1 MMLNL
6 LTENRKKSNQTLS
19 CGAVNGHSILLIG
32 SDQQLLDLFQLQLC
46 SQGYRVQYKEYD
58 DSVVDSITKN
68 QPEMVILD
76 IGFSDLTSLHLIVTI
91 RAIFSGPLILLTSR
105 DSEQE
110 QVMAF
115 NLGVDEYLV
124 KPVSKNI
131 FDVRVSAL
139 FKRYVTSQ
147 SFDKQAQIKLGD
159 LTLFPFTFKCQIND
173 QPIALTQFEFKLLH
187 LLVKNKGE
195 IMSRDF
201 IYRTLL
207 GREYNGV
214 ERTVDVRVSQLR
226 EKLTC
231 HGQQQTQIE
240 TVWGQGYMLNLLNK

>member
-1 MMLNL
+1 MMLSL
-6 LTENRKKSNQTLS
+6 VTENRGVFNHTLS
-19 CGAVNGHSILLIG
+19 RDTVNGQSILLIG
-32 SDQQLLDLFQLQLC
+32 SDQQLSDLFQLQLR
-46 SQGYRVQYKEYD
+46 SQGYQVQQKQYD
-58 DSVVDSITKN
+58 DSIEESITKI

-76 IGFSDLTSLHLIVTI
+76 IGFSDLNSLHQIVTI
-91 RAIFSGPLILLTSR
+91 RAMFSGPLILLTSR

-124 KPVSKNI
+124 KPISKNI

-139 FKRYVTSQ
+139 FKRYVTLQ
-147 SFDKQAQIKLGD
+147 SINKKAQLKLGD
-159 LTLFPFTFKCQIND
+159 LTLFPFTFKCQINE

-187 LLVKNKGE
+187 LLVKNTGK

-201 IYRTLL
+201 IYATLL

-226 EKLTC
+226 EKLTR

-240 TVWGQGYMLNLLNK
+240 TVWGQGYMLNLINK